1 MNVARGVR
9 DLSIPLESSGVTHLK
24 LEIMCDVTGYIYVTQ
39 KKKKKPTST
48 GERNQTKKKKKR
60 SKKCQKAKPKSR
72 FYKPTNHGE
81 EYKYYN
87 CLVTRKAS
95 YPTVIAHYFIVI
107 IIVKN

>member
-48 GERNQTKKKKKR
+48 GERNQTKKKKK
-60 SKKCQKAKPKSR
+60 KGAKNAKRRNPNPDSINQ
-72 FYKPTNHGE
+72 PTTGKNIS
-81 EYKYYN
+81 
-87 CLVTRKAS
+87 T
-95 YPTVIAHYFIVI
+95 
-107 IIVKN
+107 IIVWLPGKLHTQRKDMIMRSTSLFA